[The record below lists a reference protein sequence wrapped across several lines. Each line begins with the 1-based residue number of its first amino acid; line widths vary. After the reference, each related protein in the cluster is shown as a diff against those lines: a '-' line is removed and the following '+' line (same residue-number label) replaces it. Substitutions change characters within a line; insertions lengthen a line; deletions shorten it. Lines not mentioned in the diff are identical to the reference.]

1 MAAAAAALG
10 ASAMKRARVDS
21 GAARAANTAG
31 GRRLL
36 SDFERAPSMESTRSV
51 EPSSEDGVTVESVAG
66 GVQAALTRA
75 KAANAARL
83 AARAEAAARAAEVEA
98 KRARA
103 LCHAATVVQSHVRGA
118 AARSQIA
125 AEKNAI
131 VAAQM
136 AVRRWVLRRKWRRMQ
151 TERREAAAAAAAAE
165 ETRRVA
171 EAETNAAVF
180 IQSAYRGAAARGRY
194 AEERAAVI
202 RAQLATRR
210 WLLRSRCLR
219 RREAR
224 EAAEAAALEAAE
236 AKARLDAVVF
246 LQARARGAAARGRY
260 EADRAAVIA
269 AQMAARRWALRR
281 KWKRNADARRAAEAA
296 AAAAEEAARTHAA
309 TFIQPSPGEGGAR
322 AVLPRSRR
330 ASETSDGCAAVGAST
345 KVETPGIGA
354 AGEGGG
360 ARGGEDRRGGGSGA
374 GERGDARAGARARDA
389 RGWTPRSRA
398 SHQAPDGCAAVG
410 SSDEVGRLQ
419 RQARREA
426 DAAAAGVGGVAPERA
441 AVIIQSRLRGGFVRG
456 CDAPSILSP
465 FERLGGCAAVSVR
478 WLRKCLESEPAVE
491 KEAALEA
498 AKIAEAEARAQANAA
513 TLVQAHVRGM
523 LARGQ
528 YSRDRELVIKL
539 QMAARRWVLR
549 MKWGRLQ
556 RARREA
562 EAAAAAA
569 AEASAR
575 NRAAVI
581 IQSRL
586 RGGFVRKRR
595 AEYLVALRRL
605 QMAVRRWVLRMKWK
619 RLESE
624 RLEKE
629 AALEA
634 AKIAEAEARAQANAA
649 TLAGAVGEGMLARG
663 QYSRDRELVIKLQM
677 AARRWVL
684 RMKWGR
690 LQRARREAEAAAAA
704 AAEASARNRAAVI
717 IQSRLRGGFVRKR
730 RAEYLV
736 ALRRLQMAV
745 RRWVLRMKWKRL
757 ESERLENAA
766 TRQAHVLEAAKIAEA
781 EARAQANSRRSCRRT
796 CEGCSAVAVSPSPR
810 CATGVAQH
818 PRRAAQARG
827 RGLRGGRALLPDE
840 VGTPDSSAR

>member
-1 MAAAAAALG
+1 
-10 ASAMKRARVDS
+10 
-21 GAARAANTAG
+21 
-31 GRRLL
+31 
-36 SDFERAPSMESTRSV
+36 MESTRSA

-83 AARAEAAARAAEVEA
+83 AARAEAAARAAEEEA

-118 AARSQIA
+118 AARSRIA

-136 AVRRWVLRRKWRRMQ
+136 AVRRWVLRRKWRRME

-309 TFIQPSPGEGGAR
+309 TFIQSRVRGKAAR
-322 AVLPRSRR
+322 ERYSR
-330 ASETSDGCAAVGAST
+330 DLAAL
-345 KVETPGIGA
+345 
-354 AGEGGG
+354 
-360 ARGGEDRRGGGSGA
+360 R
-374 GERGDARAGARARDA
+374 
-389 RGWTPRSRA
+389 
-398 SHQAPDGCAAVG
+398 
-410 SSDEVGRLQ
+410 RLQ
-419 RQARREA
+419 MAVRRWA
-426 DAAAAGVGGVAPERA
+426 
-441 AVIIQSRLRGGFVRG
+441 LR
-456 CDAPSILSP
+456 
-465 FERLGGCAAVSVR
+465 
-478 WLRKCLESEPAVE
+478 RKWKRLESERLE

-649 TLAGAVGEGMLARG
+649 TLVQAHVRGMLARG

-757 ESERLENAA
+757 ESERLEE
-766 TRQAHVLEAAKIAEA
+766 EAAPESRQRPCISGVCLCDV
-781 EARAQANSRRSCRRT
+781 RRRTRRRSCRRT
-796 CEGCSAVAVSPSPR
+796 CEGC
-810 CATGVAQH
+810 
-818 PRRAAQARG
+818 
-827 RGLRGGRALLPDE
+827 
-840 VGTPDSSAR
+840 

>member
-1 MAAAAAALG
+1 M
-10 ASAMKRARVDS
+10 
-21 GAARAANTAG
+21 
-31 GRRLL
+31 
-36 SDFERAPSMESTRSV
+36 
-51 EPSSEDGVTVESVAG
+51 
-66 GVQAALTRA
+66 
-75 KAANAARL
+75 
-83 AARAEAAARAAEVEA
+83 
-98 KRARA
+98 
-103 LCHAATVVQSHVRGA
+103 RGA

-136 AVRRWVLRRKWRRMQ
+136 AVRRWVLRRKWRRMEA
-151 TERREAAAAAAAAE
+151 ERREAAAAAAAE

-269 AQMAARRWALRR
+269 AQMAVRRWALRR

-309 TFIQPSPGEGGAR
+309 TFIQSRVRGKAAR
-322 AVLPRSRR
+322 ERYSR
-330 ASETSDGCAAVGAST
+330 DLAAL
-345 KVETPGIGA
+345 
-354 AGEGGG
+354 
-360 ARGGEDRRGGGSGA
+360 R
-374 GERGDARAGARARDA
+374 
-389 RGWTPRSRA
+389 
-398 SHQAPDGCAAVG
+398 
-410 SSDEVGRLQ
+410 RLQ
-419 RQARREA
+419 MAVRRW
-426 DAAAAGVGGVAPERA
+426 V
-441 AVIIQSRLRGGFVRG
+441 LR
-456 CDAPSILSP
+456 
-465 FERLGGCAAVSVR
+465 
-478 WLRKCLESEPAVE
+478 RKWKRLESERLE

-549 MKWGRLQ
+549 R
-556 RARREA
+556 
-562 EAAAAAA
+562 
-569 AEASAR
+569 
-575 NRAAVI
+575 
-581 IQSRL
+581 
-586 RGGFVRKRR
+586 
-595 AEYLVALRRL
+595 
-605 QMAVRRWVLRMKWK
+605 KWK
-619 RLESE
+619 RLEKE

-649 TLAGAVGEGMLARG
+649 TLVQAHVRGMLARG

-684 RMKWGR
+684 RRKWKR
-690 LQRARREAEAAAAA
+690 LEKERLEKEAALEAAKIA
-704 AAEASARNRAAVI
+704 EAEASARNRAAVI
-717 IQSRLRGGFVRKR
+717 IQSRLRGAICRARYAHDRAGILHTQFLVRAWLIRRRLRAAVDAAVTHNQRSPRPGRFSIRVVHADRLKNTQILGGWKPYVWIRCGEREVRSRAVPNASYLSSVETLQCVVDGDELKLEVEVRKSHPMFSDTVAGKGTAPLDDAYAR
-730 RAEYLV
+730 GNARARV
-736 ALRRLQMAV
+736 ALVDKRGTPGAGDLTLRISFEAASRPGRRSLGGHGRIAAEPHG
-745 RRWVLRMKWKRL
+745 RLHDATREARSLEHSKRSGEGGSRTNDDGTPSRAARDVFKTVGAASSAHGGDSDSAS
-757 ESERLENAA
+757 ESESDSERYVSAPNTPGASTSNVSVPGTSEEK
-766 TRQAHVLEAAKIAEA
+766 R
-781 EARAQANSRRSCRRT
+781 RGRRSLF
-796 CEGCSAVAVSPSPR
+796 S
-810 CATGVAQH
+810 
-818 PRRAAQARG
+818 
-827 RGLRGGRALLPDE
+827 
-840 VGTPDSSAR
+840 DSKS